1 MYAKFFGVLKM
12 DKRKIGI
19 SFAFLAILTIIAS
32 LVVIPTSQAQYGP
45 TTNTMTSYSFI
56 GARPNPV
63 GVGQSVLLHFGI
75 SAATQNATESFK
87 GITITIT
94 KPDNTTQTLGPFTTD
109 STGGSGT
116 QYTPN
121 QVGDY
126 ILQTHF
132 PAQWYNYSGMSLFGP
147 VSSNTYYSASDS
159 DKLTLVVQEEAI
171 PAYPGVA
178 LPSEYWTR
186 PIDAQAREWYTIG
199 GNWLQA
205 AGGLSGSDVP
215 NRFVSYNEDAPET
228 AHILWT
234 TPLTMGG
241 LVGGDVGIADSINQG
256 PVGFGIGDAYEGVWS
271 SRLILDGKL
280 YYATNAAGL
289 LGGSTEP
296 TLYHCVDLH
305 TGEELWAK
313 TFLNNQTIAFGQEFY
328 FQGFNYMGTYPYL
341 WVTTGGFSLF
351 GYLGP
356 TTWYAF
362 NAYTGNWAF
371 TIQNPPSGTM
381 MSDTNG
387 GIHVLVVDQTNGWM
401 ADWNMT
407 NFCEKSITTGYDF
420 QGGSWGNK
428 VNGQI
433 FDAAANT
440 PAAKQAYS
448 WNVTIPKTL
457 PGSVQ
462 VAYFND
468 RVIGSNIGGGFG
480 AGAVPSTVSVWGLSL
495 KDGQEGQVLFNK
507 QWSPPSHWIS
517 GNETISWATFSR
529 ESEMGILW
537 SKELRQH
544 YGVSL
549 ETGDLTWGPSDS
561 QYYLD
566 IYEGTVLTSH
576 LVAYDKL
583 YACGVA
589 GIVYCYD
596 VKTGDLLWNYT
607 VKDPYSESMFASNWW
622 VGITFITDGKL
633 YIGTGEHSPN
643 QPLPRGAPFLC
654 LNATSGELVWRAN
667 GLYRQTGWGGLAIIG
682 DSIMATMDT
691 YDMRLYAVGKG
702 STTMTL
708 TQPYGG
714 KLGDSITICGTVMDN
729 SPGTKSDALMLRFP
743 SGVPAV
749 SDASQSDWMLYVYKQ
764 YAKPTNA
771 TGVPIT
777 LSVVDGNG
785 NYRTIGSTTSDADG
799 FYSFNWQPDITG
811 KYTIYA
817 SFEGSKAY
825 YSSHAV
831 SAFTFDAVP
840 TPVPTQQMPTG
851 LATTND
857 LMMYII
863 GATVAI
869 IIAIAVVGLLII
881 TRKRP

>member
-1 MYAKFFGVLKM
+1 MI
-12 DKRKIGI
+12 KRKMALLIAFITMLTLTVSLFALPI
-19 SFAFLAILTIIAS
+19 SN
-32 LVVIPTSQAQYGP
+32 AQFGP
-45 TTNTMTSYSFI
+45 QINTQTSYAFV

-63 GVGQSVLLHFGI
+63 GVGQSVLIHFGI
-75 SAATQNATESFK
+75 TAATQNATESFK
-87 GITITIT
+87 GLTVTIT
-94 KPDNTTQTLGPFTTD
+94 KPDNTTETLGPFSTD

-116 QYTPN
+116 QYTPTM
-121 QVGDY
+121 VGNY

-132 PAQWYNYSGMSLFGP
+132 PAQWYNFSGVSLFGP
-147 VSSNTYYSASDS
+147 VVSNTYYSASDS

-186 PIDAQAREWYTIG
+186 PIDAQIREWYAIS
-199 GNWLQA
+199 GNWLSA
-205 AGGLSGSDVP
+205 AGGLSGADVP
-215 NRFVSYNEDAPET
+215 NRFVSYNDEAPDT
-228 AHILWT
+228 AHILWQK
-234 TPLTMGG
+234 PLTMGG

-313 TFLNNQTIAFGQEFY
+313 TFLNNQTIAFGQQFY
-328 FQGFNYMGTYPYL
+328 FQGFNYMGTFPYL

-381 MSDTNG
+381 LSDANG

-407 NFCEKSITTGYDF
+407 KFCLESVTTGYDF

-428 VNGQI
+428 VNGQT
-433 FDAAANT
+433 FDAGANT
-440 PAAKQAYS
+440 LAAKQAYS
-448 WNVTIPKTL
+448 WNVTIPKNL

-480 AGAVPSTVSVWGLSL
+480 AGAVPSTVSMWGISL

-507 QWSPPSHWIS
+507 QWSAPSHWIS
-517 GNETISWATFSR
+517 GNETVSWATFSQ

-549 ETGDLTWGPSDS
+549 ETGDLSWGPTPS

-583 YACGVA
+583 YASGVA
-589 GIVYCYD
+589 GTVYCYD
-596 VKTGDLLWNYT
+596 VNTGNLLWNYT
-607 VKDPYSESMFASNWW
+607 IKDPYTESMFSSNWW
-622 VGITFITDGKL
+622 IGITFITDGKL

-654 LNATSGELVWRAN
+654 LNATDGSLVWRAN
-667 GLYRQTGWGGLAIIG
+667 GLFRQTGWGGLAIIG

-691 YDMRLYAVGKG
+691 YDMQLYAVGKG
-702 STTMTL
+702 PSAMTVEAPL
-708 TQPYGG
+708 TGVQ
-714 KLGDSITICGTVMDN
+714 LGSSVTIRGTIADN

-743 SGVPAV
+743 NGVPAV
-749 SDASQSDWMLYVYKQ
+749 SDASMSDWMLYVYKQ
-764 YAKPTNA
+764 FSKPIDA

-777 LSVVDGNG
+777 LSVIDGNG
-785 NYRTIGSTTSDADG
+785 NYRTIGSTTSDANG
-799 FYSFNWQPDITG
+799 FFSYNWKPDIEG
-811 KYTIYA
+811 KYTVYA
-817 SFEGSKAY
+817 SFEGSSAY
-825 YSSHAV
+825 YPSHAV
-831 SAFTFDAVP
+831 TAFSVDP
-840 TPVPTQQMPTG
+840 TATAVPTQQMPTG
-851 LATTND
+851 LATTTD
-857 LMMYII
+857 LMTYVI
-863 GATVAI
+863 GATIAI
-869 IIAIAVVGLLII
+869 IIAIALVGLLIL
-881 TRKRP
+881 RKHP